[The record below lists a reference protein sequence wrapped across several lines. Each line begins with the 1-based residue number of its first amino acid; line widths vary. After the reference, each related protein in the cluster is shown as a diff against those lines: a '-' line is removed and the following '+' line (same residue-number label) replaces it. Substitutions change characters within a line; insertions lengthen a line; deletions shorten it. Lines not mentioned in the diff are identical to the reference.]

1 MYISLAWAFKDD
13 DSGSAPVKDM
23 SQWRKRLSKGEFLK
37 LPKPARERYI
47 KLYPHSSHRFLMG
60 GKTDEKAK
68 DFNGAFVP
76 KVPVHKNTGV
86 VVHGGDR
93 FPAGSPQ
100 AKEVHAK
107 RMEVAKVRR
116 DIADYN
122 KANVAVINPQS
133 LSALNQVKDEH
144 LREASDNIRKNKT
157 EISTV
162 VQQQAQKQPVMYKK
176 GLAAVKSLM
185 DGNKKPDEMMTT
197 EKHAMQKVLASV
209 ATMAL
214 FGAGIMA
221 CSMAG
226 APLGVLVGKVMFDMW
241 AGSKHGKNLRDDVDE
256 LRAAREKKRL
266 KERKEAKEAAG
277 VVDEDD
283 HDEYGSVTQVEKD
296 VAAGKHRVSSE
307 ERKRYSGMKAAI
319 DRQDPKLT
327 QADYDFY
334 NDIQARDMRVKD
346 AADMKR
352 QRAKR
357 GEYQA
362 AASSFDG
369 EDDHSDTINL
379 IVDQVSDILQYHSAR
394 DFQLSRDEMFASASD
409 SAVETLKYLLNLAQ
423 CENYEK
429 CGDGMVFDCNGGIT
443 ALQKLFNGMQ
453 YVPSITSDG
462 DRTVYHFENDNAQA
476 SIGSVDNR
484 YYIRYD
490 GDFDYS
496 TDTD

>member
-13 DSGSAPVKDM
+13 DGDAPVKDM

-37 LPKPARERYI
+37 LSKPARERYI

-60 GKTDEKAK
+60 GDTKEKAD

-76 KVPVHKNTGV
+76 KMPTKKNEV

-93 FPAGSPQ
+93 FPST
-100 AKEVHAK
+100 KEIHAK

-133 LSALNQVKDEH
+133 LSALSQVKDEH
-144 LREASDNIRKNKT
+144 LREASDTIKKNKT
-157 EISTV
+157 EIATV
-162 VQQQAQKQPVMYKK
+162 VQAQAQKQPVMFKK
-176 GLAAVKSLM
+176 GLAAVKDLM
-185 DGNKKPDEMMTT
+185 RGEKKPDEMRTT
-197 EKHAMQKVLASV
+197 EKHAMQKVLTSV

-221 CSMAG
+221 CSMAA

-256 LRAAREKKRL
+256 LRRLREKKRQ
-266 KERKEAKEAAG
+266 KERKEEREAAG
-277 VVDEDD
+277 IEDD
-283 HDEYGSVTQVEKD
+283 DDVFGGKKETDDEIH
-296 VAAGKHRVSSE
+296 ARVQ
-307 ERKRYSGMKAAI
+307 KR
-319 DRQDPKLT
+319 
-327 QADYDFY
+327 
-334 NDIQARDMRVKD
+334 KD
-346 AADMKR
+346 AESK
-352 QRAKR
+352 K
-357 GEYQA
+357 GYKA
-362 AASSFDG
+362 AASAFDG

-429 CGDGMVFDCNGGIT
+429 CGDGMVFDCNGGMT

-462 DRTVYHFENDNAQA
+462 ERTVYHFENDNAQA

-490 GDFDYS
+490 GDFDYN
-496 TDTD
+496 TID

>member
-37 LPKPARERYI
+37 LAKPARERYI

-60 GKTDEKAK
+60 GDSKEKAD

-76 KVPVHKNTGV
+76 KMPNKKNEV

-93 FPAGSPQ
+93 FPST
-100 AKEVHAK
+100 KEVHAK

-133 LSALNQVKDEH
+133 LSALNQVKDDH
-144 LREASDNIRKNKT
+144 LREASDTIKKNKT
-157 EISTV
+157 EIATV
-162 VQQQAQKQPVMYKK
+162 VQQQATKQPVMYRK
-176 GLAAVKSLM
+176 GLDAVKSLM
-185 DGNKKPDEMMTT
+185 NGDKKPDEMKTT
-197 EKHAMQKVLASV
+197 EKHAMQKVLAGV

-221 CSMAG
+221 CSMAA

-241 AGSKHGKNLRDDVDE
+241 AGSKHGKNLRDDIDE
-256 LRAAREKKRL
+256 LRQAREKKRL
-266 KERKEAKEAAG
+266 RERKEAAAAAG
-277 VVDEDD
+277 VKPEDLDEDGDD
-283 HDEYGSVTQVEKD
+283 HDSFMDDAKS
-296 VAAGKHRVSSE
+296 GKFRVSSA
-307 ERKRYSGMKAAI
+307 ERKRHTDIKQRIANGDKNITPEDKDFLKDVNGRDSKMRHAAEMHRKSGYK
-319 DRQDPKLT
+319 
-327 QADYDFY
+327 
-334 NDIQARDMRVKD
+334 
-346 AADMKR
+346 
-352 QRAKR
+352 
-357 GEYQA
+357 A

-369 EDDHSDTINL
+369 DDDHSDTINL

-394 DFQLSRDEMFASASD
+394 DFQVSRDEMFASASD
-409 SAVETLKYLLNLAQ
+409 NALESLRYLLNLAQ

-429 CGDGMVFDCNGGIT
+429 CGDGVVFDCHGGIT
-443 ALQKLFNGMQ
+443 ALQKLFTGMEFM
-453 YVPSITSDG
+453 PSTTSDG
-462 DRTVYHFENDNAQA
+462 ERTVYHFETDNAQA
-476 SIGSVDNR
+476 SIGAVDNR

-496 TDTD
+496 TD

>member
-13 DSGSAPVKDM
+13 EGAAPVKEM
-23 SQWRKRLSKGEFLK
+23 STWRKRLSKGEFLK
-37 LPKPARERYI
+37 LSKSARERYI

-60 GKTDEKAK
+60 GDSKEKAE

-76 KVPVHKNTGV
+76 KMPNKKNEV

-93 FPAGSPQ
+93 FPTT
-100 AKEVHAK
+100 KEVHAK

-116 DIADYN
+116 DIADHN

-144 LREASDNIRKNKT
+144 LREASDTIKKNKT

-162 VQQQAQKQPVMYKK
+162 VRQQATKQPVMYRK

-185 DGNKKPDEMMTT
+185 NGDKKPDEMMTT

-221 CSMAG
+221 CSMAA

-241 AGSKHGKNLRDDVDE
+241 AGSKHGKNLRDDIDE

-266 KERKEAKEAAG
+266 RERKEAAAAAG
-277 VVDEDD
+277 VDPDENVDDD
-283 HDEYGSVTQVEKD
+283 SPPPSRIEKD
-296 VAAGKHRVSSE
+296 VASGKHRVSSE
-307 ERKRYSGMKAAI
+307 ERKRYSAMKSRI
-319 DRQDPKLT
+319 DKKDPKLT
-327 QADYDFY
+327 PEDYEFY
-334 NDIQARDMRVKD
+334 NDIQGRDNMVKH
-346 AADMKR
+346 AAEMKR
-352 QRAKR
+352 QRKQ
-357 GEYQA
+357 YQA

-369 EDDHSDTINL
+369 EDDQSDTINL

-394 DFQLSRDEMFASASD
+394 DFQLGRDEMFASASD
-409 SAVETLKYLLNLAQ
+409 NALESLRYLLNLAH

-429 CGDGMVFDCNGGIT
+429 CGDGIVFDCNGGIT
-443 ALQKLFNGMQ
+443 ALQKLFTGME
-453 YVPSITSDG
+453 YTPSITSDG
-462 DRTVYHFENDNAQA
+462 ERTVYHFENDNAQA

-496 TDTD
+496 TD

>member
-13 DSGSAPVKDM
+13 DGDAPVKDM

-37 LPKPARERYI
+37 LSKPARERYI

-60 GKTDEKAK
+60 GDTKEKAD

-76 KVPVHKNTGV
+76 KMPTKKNEV

-93 FPAGSPQ
+93 FPST
-100 AKEVHAK
+100 KEIHAK

-133 LSALNQVKDEH
+133 LSALSQVKDEH
-144 LREASDNIRKNKT
+144 LREASDTIKKNKT
-157 EISTV
+157 EIATV
-162 VQQQAQKQPVMYKK
+162 VQAQAQKQPVMFKK
-176 GLAAVKSLM
+176 GLAAVKDLM
-185 DGNKKPDEMMTT
+185 RGEKKPDEMRTT

-221 CSMAG
+221 CSMAA

-256 LRAAREKKRL
+256 LRRLREKKRQ
-266 KERKEAKEAAG
+266 KERKESREAAG
-277 VVDEDD
+277 VEDD
-283 HDEYGSVTQVEKD
+283 DDVFGGKKETDDEIH
-296 VAAGKHRVSSE
+296 ARVQ
-307 ERKRYSGMKAAI
+307 KR
-319 DRQDPKLT
+319 
-327 QADYDFY
+327 
-334 NDIQARDMRVKD
+334 KD
-346 AADMKR
+346 AESK
-352 QRAKR
+352 K
-357 GEYQA
+357 GYKA
-362 AASSFDG
+362 AASAFDG

-462 DRTVYHFENDNAQA
+462 ERTVYHFENDNAQA

-490 GDFDYS
+490 GDFDYN
-496 TDTD
+496 TID

>member
-13 DSGSAPVKDM
+13 DDGAPVKDM

-37 LPKPARERYI
+37 LSKPARERYI

-60 GKTDEKAK
+60 GDTKEKAD

-86 VVHGGDR
+86 VLHGGDR
-93 FPAGSPQ
+93 FPAGSDK

-133 LSALNQVKDEH
+133 LSALNSVKDEH
-144 LREASDNIRKNKT
+144 LREASDNIKKNKT
-157 EISTV
+157 EIATV
-162 VQQQAQKQPVMYKK
+162 VQQQAQKQPNMYKK

-185 DGNKKPDEMMTT
+185 NGEKKPDEMMTT
-197 EKHAMQKVLASV
+197 EKHAMQKVLAGV

-256 LRAAREKKRL
+256 LRAAREKKRQ
-266 KERKEAKEAAG
+266 KERKEAKERAG
-277 VVDEDD
+277 VVDDD
-283 HDEYGSVTQVEKD
+283 DDDVFGGKKETDDEIH
-296 VAAGKHRVSSE
+296 ARVQ
-307 ERKRYSGMKAAI
+307 KR
-319 DRQDPKLT
+319 
-327 QADYDFY
+327 
-334 NDIQARDMRVKD
+334 KD
-346 AADMKR
+346 AESK
-352 QRAKR
+352 K
-357 GEYQA
+357 GYKA
-362 AASSFDG
+362 AASAFDG

-379 IVDQVSDILQYHSAR
+379 IVDQVADILQYHSAR

-462 DRTVYHFENDNAQA
+462 ERTVYHFENDNAQA
-476 SIGSVDNR
+476 SVGSVDNR

-490 GDFDYS
+490 GDFDYN
-496 TDTD
+496 TID